1 MDTNNQ
7 VSATPD
13 VQPAFSQRLQ
23 HSKSL
28 IAIAAVLGV
37 TVLALAAALVVNRS
51 DAQPGATDARAS
63 TTQSNSSS
71 KFASNTALGSDS
83 KSESKNSNSNSKS
96 DSNTSRNSNS
106 NSNNKS
112 ESNNNSNSDSNRNT
126 ALKPAPAKPAI
137 QQRPAVLAQAPV
149 PALAPAPAPA
159 PRAALCVD
167 CGTVEAVTLV
177 QRQGDVNGVAVGN
190 TTIGLGT
197 VAGGVVGGLLGNQVG
212 GGSGKTAMTVLGA
225 AGGALAGNQ
234 IEKNMKKVTVYQVRV
249 RMNDGSTRTV
259 EVSSSIPV
267 GSRVIV
273 EGNNL
278 RMA

>member
-7 VSATPD
+7 VPATPGA
-13 VQPAFSQRLQ
+13 QPGFSQRMQ
-23 HSKSL
+23 HSKAL
-28 IAIAAVLGV
+28 IAIVAVLGV
-37 TVLALAAALVVNRS
+37 TVMALAAALVVNRS
-51 DAQPGATDARAS
+51 DAQPGGTEAAAP
-63 TTQSNSSS
+63 TTQSSTAS
-71 KFASNTALGSDS
+71 KLASNDS
-83 KSESKNSNSNSKS
+83 
-96 DSNTSRNSNS
+96 
-106 NSNNKS
+106 
-112 ESNNNSNSDSNRNT
+112 
-126 ALKPAPAKPAI
+126 KPAPAKPAPAKPAA
-137 QQRPAVLAQAPV
+137 QSRPVAVAQAP
-149 PALAPAPAPA
+149 APKPVVCA
-159 PRAALCVD
+159 D
-167 CGTVEAVTLV
+167 CGTVEAVTAV
-177 QRQGDVNGVAVGN
+177 QRQGEVNGVPVGN

-225 AGGALAGNQ
+225 AGGAFAGNQ

-259 EVSSSIPV
+259 EVSSSVPV

>member
-7 VSATPD
+7 IPATSGN
-13 VQPAFSQRLQ
+13 QPAFSQRMQ
-23 HSKSL
+23 HSKAL

-37 TVLALAAALVVNRS
+37 TVMALAAALVVNRS
-51 DAQPGATDARAS
+51 DAQPGGTDALAP
-63 TTQSNSSS
+63 TTQSSTTA
-71 KFASNTALGSDS
+71 KLASNTTT
-83 KSESKNSNSNSKS
+83 N
-96 DSNTSRNSNS
+96 NT
-106 NSNNKS
+106 NNT
-112 ESNNNSNSDSNRNT
+112 NDTTTTPAR
-126 ALKPAPAKPAI
+126 LAPAKPAV
-137 QQRPAVLAQAPV
+137 QQRPVVVAQAPTQ
-149 PALAPAPAPA
+149 AQAPA
-159 PRAALCVD
+159 PRPVACAD
-167 CGTVEAVTLV
+167 CGTVEAVTPV
-177 QRQGDVNGVAVGN
+177 QRQGDVNGVAVGD

-225 AGGALAGNQ
+225 AGGAFAGNQ

-249 RMNDGSTRTV
+249 RMNDGSTRNV

-273 EGNNL
+273 EGKNL

>member
-7 VSATPD
+7 VPATPGA
-13 VQPAFSQRLQ
+13 QPGFSQRMQ
-23 HSKSL
+23 HSKAL
-28 IAIAAVLGV
+28 IAIVAVLGV

-51 DAQPGATDARAS
+51 DAQPGGTDAMAP
-63 TTQSNSSS
+63 TTQSSTAG
-71 KFASNTALGSDS
+71 KLASADS
-83 KSESKNSNSNSKS
+83 
-96 DSNTSRNSNS
+96 
-106 NSNNKS
+106 
-112 ESNNNSNSDSNRNT
+112 
-126 ALKPAPAKPAI
+126 KPAPAKPAAKP
-137 QQRPAVLAQAPV
+137 RPVAVAQAP
-149 PALAPAPAPA
+149 APKPVVCA
-159 PRAALCVD
+159 D
-167 CGTVEAVTLV
+167 CGTVEAVTAV
-177 QRQGDVNGVAVGN
+177 QRQGQVNGVAVGN

-225 AGGALAGNQ
+225 AGGAFAGNQ

-249 RMNDGSTRTV
+249 RMNDGSIRTV
-259 EVSSSIPV
+259 EVSSSVPV